1 MADSSFKERLQQA
14 AGVADVDVTG
24 GRTKEV
30 AIEVDKDKL
39 NYYGLTLQDI
49 ITAVRKENVIVSSG
63 SVYTDALEKTVR
75 LQAQYKAPEEIQ
87 HLQLKGAGG
96 RYIEL
101 GQVANVQA
109 KDKRA
114 VAYSR
119 VDGNEAVSLE
129 VYKASGANIVDTAD
143 GVLQQLETLR
153 KDYPDY
159 VFTVVYDQSHFVRD
173 SLATRLKRYWKALLL
188 PALSCICSCVAGS
201 PLWQL

>member
-1 MADSSFKERLQQA
+1 M
-14 AGVADVDVTG
+14 
-24 GRTKEV
+24 
-30 AIEVDKDKL
+30 
-39 NYYGLTLQDI
+39 
-49 ITAVRKENVIVSSG
+49 
-63 SVYTDALEKTVR
+63 R

-87 HLQLKGAGG
+87 HLQLKGTGG

-159 VFTVVYDQSHFVRD
+159 VSQLFMTSRI
-173 SLATRLKRYWKALLL
+173 
-188 PALSCICSCVAGS
+188 SCAI
-201 PLWQL
+201 L

>member
-1 MADSSFKERLQQA
+1 M
-14 AGVADVDVTG
+14 
-24 GRTKEV
+24 
-30 AIEVDKDKL
+30 
-39 NYYGLTLQDI
+39 
-49 ITAVRKENVIVSSG
+49 
-63 SVYTDALEKTVR
+63 R

-173 SLATRLKRYWKALLL
+173 SLSNTLKTLLEGLVTTGLVFVSVPAWLEVLYGSYDCHSDITYCNLLL
-188 PALSCICSCVAGS
+188 DVSGRLY
-201 PLWQL
+201 L

>member
-1 MADSSFKERLQQA
+1 MAR
-14 AGVADVDVTG
+14 
-24 GRTKEV
+24 
-30 AIEVDKDKL
+30 
-39 NYYGLTLQDI
+39 YGPLPEGDF
-49 ITAVRKENVIVSSG
+49 SSG

-173 SLATRLKRYWKALLL
+173 SLSNTLKTLLEGL
-188 PALSCICSCVAGS
+188 VTTGLVLYLFLLAV
-201 PLWQL
+201 